1 MTERAETETP
11 ARPKPGP
18 KRAKPATAVEVA
30 AKAKRPGRHSI
41 GDGLI
46 LTVTEKGAAS
56 WSARLV
62 DPRSVR
68 RDIGLG
74 KYPEV
79 SLAEARERVAT
90 FRRQVRDGLDPIEE
104 RRKAKET
111 VPTFTELAQQVH
123 KERAGGYRNP
133 KHAAQ
138 WITSLDY
145 VAKSLGTQPI
155 DKITG
160 PMIVRALKP
169 IWTDKPETA
178 RRVLQRIGVVVAW
191 AAAHGYRESEAPMK
205 AIRMGLPPQPKGQKH
220 HAALPYADAPA
231 AMQRLRAKPDSIAR
245 ACLEFTILT
254 AARSGEARGA
264 TWAEID
270 FEARTWT
277 VPAERIKM
285 GREHIVPLSGVAL
298 ALVKRLHEVRSS
310 ELVFPGL
317 GGKRRKPGT
326 PLMLS
331 DVAVS
336 KALAEITP
344 GVTVHGWRSTFRDWV
359 AEETAF
365 PGEVAEMALAHAIGS
380 KVEAAYRRGALLEK
394 RRQLMEAW
402 AGYLE
407 ERPAN
412 VVPIGAAAV
421 A

>member
-1 MTERAETETP
+1 MVEHAEIETP
-11 ARPKPGP
+11 ARSKPGP

-30 AKAKRPGRHSI
+30 AKAKRPGRHSF
-41 GDGLI
+41 GDGL
-46 LTVTEKGAAS
+46 LMTVTEKGSAS
-56 WSARLV
+56 WSARFL
-62 DPRSVR
+62 DPHGRR
-68 RDIGLG
+68 RDVGLG

-79 SLAEARERVAT
+79 SLAEARDRVAT

-104 RRKAKET
+104 RRKAKEI
-111 VPTFTELAQQVH
+111 VPTFADLAKQVH

-145 VAKSLGTQPI
+145 VSKSLGPQPI

-205 AIRMGLPPQPKGQKH
+205 AIRMGLPPQTDKPKH
-220 HAALPYADAPA
+220 HVALPYADAPA
-231 AMQRLRAKPDSIAR
+231 ALQRLRAKPESVAR

-264 TWAEID
+264 TWDEID
-270 FEARTWT
+270 LEAKTWT
-277 VPAERIKM
+277 VPADRIKM
-285 GREHIVPLSGVAL
+285 GREHIVPLSGPAL
-298 ALVKRLHEVRSS
+298 ALVKRLHETRHSP
-310 ELVFPGL
+310 LIFPGL
-317 GGKRRKPGT
+317 AGKRRKPGKL
-326 PLMLS
+326 LMLS
-331 DVAVS
+331 DVAIS
-336 KALAEITP
+336 KALAEIAP
-344 GVTVHGWRSTFRDWV
+344 GVTVHGWRSTFRDWC

-365 PGEVAEMALAHAIGS
+365 PGEVAEMALAHAIGNR
-380 KVEAAYRRGALLEK
+380 VEAAYRRGALLEK

-402 AGYLE
+402 AAYLE